1 MWVGIVG
8 HAKKKKEERKSV
20 VIDKMIYWKIEHA
33 LYI

>member
-8 HAKKKKEERKSV
+8 HAKKKEERKSV